1 MNYFLLR
8 RLYAEFIKKTY
19 RCYRSSPYNTHTK
32 YHVLFKVHGA
42 INQLKYEGE
51 TMNFSKEQI
60 AEIDIL
66 VHYNLETTQQGLKV
80 HSSAGEEHIDAVE
93 RLFEKGL
100 VTQIDGGYLT
110 DLGRSAAEH
119 AQALILIL
127 APHNTA
133 S

>member
-1 MNYFLLR
+1 M
-8 RLYAEFIKKTY
+8 
-19 RCYRSSPYNTHTK
+19 SSCNIRTQ
-32 YHVLFKVHGA
+32 YHVLFEDNSDT
-42 INQLKYEGE
+42 NQTMYEGE

-66 VHYNLETTQQGLKV
+66 VRYNLETTQQGIKV
-80 HSSAGEEHIDAVE
+80 HSNAGEEHVDAVE

-100 VTQIDGGYLT
+100 VTHIDGGYLT

-127 APHNTA
+127 APQSTA

>member
-1 MNYFLLR
+1 
-8 RLYAEFIKKTY
+8 
-19 RCYRSSPYNTHTK
+19 
-32 YHVLFKVHGA
+32 
-42 INQLKYEGE
+42 
-51 TMNFSKEQI
+51 MNFSKEQI

-66 VHYNLETTQQGLKV
+66 VRYNLETTQQGIKV
-80 HSSAGEEHIDAVE
+80 HSNAGKEHVDAVE

-100 VTQIDGGYLT
+100 VTQTDGGYLT

-127 APHNTA
+127 APQSTA

>member
-1 MNYFLLR
+1 M
-8 RLYAEFIKKTY
+8 
-19 RCYRSSPYNTHTK
+19 SSYNIRTQ
-32 YHVLFKVHGA
+32 YHVLFEDNCGT
-42 INQLKYEGE
+42 NQTMYEGE

-66 VHYNLETTQQGLKV
+66 VRYNLETTQQGIKV
-80 HSSAGEEHIDAVE
+80 HSNAGEEHVDAVE

-127 APHNTA
+127 APQSTA